1 MAVLGCR
8 SPLLVI
14 IIIIIIITLIANVAI
29 ANVHYINKDQV
40 QVKRNEAIATGVHT

>member
-14 IIIIIIITLIANVAI
+14 IIIIIIIISLMGVALSLIRVVDNNPLRVS
-29 ANVHYINKDQV
+29 
-40 QVKRNEAIATGVHT
+40 